1 MTNVALIAAAV
12 LLLGSPSVEVARE
25 QAQPA
30 SAQAAV
36 TVPDTAPGRALQGFI
51 ASFNAGG
58 EERAAWLKNNSTMG
72 EEGLAN
78 IAQQDAQVLEQHGPM
93 TIVRLPQRAP
103 NPIEISAIVRHA
115 KSGFHGYLTIEVE
128 AEAPNRVSNVGLRGA
143 TPEEV
148 EGK

>member
-1 MTNVALIAAAV
+1 MTNVGLIGVAV
-12 LLLGSPSVEVARE
+12 LLLGSPVEIARE

-30 SAQAAV
+30 ATQATV
-36 TVPDTAPGRALQGFI
+36 TVPDTAAGRALQGFI

-58 EERAAWLKNNSTMG
+58 DERGAWLKNNTTMDG
-72 EEGLAN
+72 DNLAN
-78 IAQQDAQVLEQHGPM
+78 ISQQDAQVLEQHGPM
-93 TIVRLPQRAP
+93 TIVRLPQTAP
-103 NPIEISAIVRHA
+103 NPIELSAIVRHA

-128 AEAPNRVSNVGLRGA
+128 AEAPHKVSNVGLRGA